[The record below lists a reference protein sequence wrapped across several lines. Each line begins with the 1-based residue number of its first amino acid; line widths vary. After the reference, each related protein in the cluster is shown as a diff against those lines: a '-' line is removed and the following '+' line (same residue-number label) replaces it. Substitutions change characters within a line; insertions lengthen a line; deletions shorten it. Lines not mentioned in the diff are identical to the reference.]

1 MGGLGPPLYPPPL
14 LISDKVSVA
23 DLVSFGLTLL
33 LFHLCQQLEEV
44 RQVGSHKKGTMMAGH
59 NVADIVVI
67 LRTLP
72 TVEAVQ
78 ALGNKVMEEL
88 KQSEPH
94 EGKYSLVGHISLIYN
109 NYIL

>member
-1 MGGLGPPLYPPPL
+1 MY
-14 LISDKVSVA
+14 
-23 DLVSFGLTLL
+23 LL
-33 LFHLCQQLEEV
+33 LMIQQLEEV

-72 TVEAVQ
+72 TIEAVQ
-78 ALGNKVMEEL
+78 ALGNKAMEEL

-94 EGKYSLVGHISLIYN
+94 EGILSSTLPWFGMKWCGIHIKT
-109 NYIL
+109 

>member
-1 MGGLGPPLYPPPL
+1 MIYL
-14 LISDKVSVA
+14 LS
-23 DLVSFGLTLL
+23 
-33 LFHLCQQLEEV
+33 QQLEEV

-72 TVEAVQ
+72 TIEAVQ

-94 EGKYSLVGHISLIYN
+94 EGKNGPLLHIMYNTVHGMFTKHLI
-109 NYIL
+109 LFKGMRVKFTG